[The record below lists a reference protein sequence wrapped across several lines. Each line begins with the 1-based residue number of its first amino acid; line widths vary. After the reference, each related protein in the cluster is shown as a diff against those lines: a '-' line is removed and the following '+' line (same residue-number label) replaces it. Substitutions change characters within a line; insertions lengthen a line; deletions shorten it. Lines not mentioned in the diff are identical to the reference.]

1 MFKFHK
7 WRTPSRIN
15 ISPRKN
21 LDTHLLVGIPNT
33 KQDLYTPR
41 ASCKRNRH
49 QRYKKTKSEILPRHR
64 ACRPRRHSRPHTQLT
79 TYQKRPWY
87 RKWDLRTRSTSVVYA
102 PLSPR
107 KTLDT
112 PFLKHHRSTE
122 SFIHQTRPAQEMPM
136 SHVTYEWVLLHMNE
150 SCHIHQTRPAQ
161 EIGYQSCIS
170 EWVMS
175 HTNESCY
182 IWMSHVTYIK
192 QDLHKRSVSVMY
204 FRMSHVTY
212 EWVLLHMNES
222 CHIHQT
228 RPAQEI
234 GISPV
239 FQNESCHI
247 RMSHDTYSKQD
258 FAKRSVWV
266 MSFKKICISHVYKPV
281 VAEETQ
287 HPILKV

>member
-161 EIGYQSCIS
+161 EIGISHVFQNESCHIRMSPVTYEWVMSHTSNKTCTRDRYQSCIS

-175 HTNESCY
+175 HTNESWHILQTRLCEE
-182 IWMSHVTYIK
+182 ICMSHV
-192 QDLHKRSVSVMY
+192 L
-204 FRMSHVTY
+204 
-212 EWVLLHMNES
+212 
-222 CHIHQT
+222 
-228 RPAQEI
+228 
-234 GISPV
+234 
-239 FQNESCHI
+239 
-247 RMSHDTYSKQD
+247 
-258 FAKRSVWV
+258 
-266 MSFKKICISHVYKPV
+266 
-281 VAEETQ
+281 
-287 HPILKV
+287 